1 MPRTQPESPGAFLD
15 YRHGILCLEGVP
27 LDALAARFGTPFF
40 LLGEAR
46 LIANYRALERGLPDA
61 VLRYCAKTDHEAAVL
76 ETLARCGSHLLASH
90 AAEVELAL
98 RCGFPPERIAYARPV
113 LTPEEVDVV

>member
-40 LLGEAR
+40 LLSEAR
-46 LIANYRALERGLPDA
+46 LIANYRALERGLPFFA
-61 VLRYCAKTDHEAAVL
+61 
-76 ETLARCGSHLLASH
+76 
-90 AAEVELAL
+90 
-98 RCGFPPERIAYARPV
+98 PPERSPSPAGYLSRP
-113 LTPEEVDVV
+113 EIGRCA